1 MELKKLTTTQKFH
14 NFKLHYLDNPLGQV
28 LEEWVQQGYKP
39 WQLIDPID
47 SLHPSQV
54 ISTAH

>member
-1 MELKKLTTTQKFH
+1 MTQKFH
-14 NFKLHYLDNPLGQV
+14 NFKLHYLDNPLGEV
-28 LEEWVQQGYKP
+28 MDEWVKQGYKI

-54 ISTAH
+54 GI